1 MKHQNVILILI
12 LIGLAWL
19 PASQAVN
26 PPPDGGYPGGNT
38 AEGQSALFSLT
49 TGADNTAVGLSS
61 LLSITDASF
70 NTAIGAGALLANI
83 GSLNTATGAGALL
96 DNTTGEDNT
105 ASGSFALLNNTTGTF
120 NTATGASALFSN
132 TTGVRNTAN
141 GEQALLFN
149 TAGNE
154 NTANGNEA
162 LVNNI
167 DGSFNTAN
175 GVDALHDNTHGDDN
189 TADGIGALE
198 HNTTGGGNTAMGSGA
213 LSGTTTGNSNTA
225 IGENAGANLS
235 SSESN
240 NIDIGFDVH
249 GVAGE
254 SNTIRIGND
263 GISDTFIRGI
273 SGATA
278 AGGAAV
284 FVASNGRLGTTTSS
298 ARFKEG
304 IKPMGNASE
313 AILAL
318 RPVSFRYKKQI
329 DSEGIPEF
337 GLIAEEVEKVNPDLV
352 IRDPEGKPYTVR
364 YDQVN
369 AMLLNEFLKEHKSF
383 LEERQKL
390 EALDRRMREQEGVI
404 ADLKSNTMQ
413 QGGAI
418 QAVMAQVK
426 QQAAQIQTV
435 NAEVELNRASR
446 QQACLT
452 TP

>member
-1 MKHQNVILILI
+1 MKHQNLILILI

-19 PASQAVN
+19 PPSQAVS

-49 TGADNTAVGLSS
+49 TGADNTAVGLSA

-70 NTAIGAGALLANI
+70 NTAVGAGALLANI

-105 ASGSFALLNNTTGTF
+105 ANGSFALLNNTTGTF

-141 GEQALLFN
+141 GETALLFN
-149 TAGNE
+149 TTGSE
-154 NTANGNEA
+154 NTATGNAA
-162 LVNNI
+162 LVENI

-175 GVDALHDNTHGDDN
+175 GLDALHDNTHGDDN

-198 HNTTGGGNTAMGSGA
+198 HNN
-213 LSGTTTGNSNTA
+213 TGNSNTA
-225 IGENAGANLS
+225 VGSDALSGVTSGNANTAVGKNAGANLTS
-235 SSESN
+235 SDSN

-263 GISDTFIRGI
+263 DITDTFIRGI

-278 AGGAAV
+278 AAGAAV

-329 DSEGIPEF
+329 DPQGIPEF

-369 AMLLNEFLKEHKSF
+369 AMVLNEFLKDHARM
-383 LEERQKL
+383 ERQEASMACHQKQIQAL
-390 EALDRRMREQEGVI
+390 EARLD
-404 ADLKSNTMQ
+404 
-413 QGGAI
+413 
-418 QAVMAQVK
+418 
-426 QQAAQIQTV
+426 QQAIEIQKVSERVT
-435 NAEVELNRASR
+435 
-446 QQACLT
+446 QT
-452 TP
+452 TAFAANSSE

>member
-1 MKHQNVILILI
+1 MKHQNRILISI
-12 LIGLAWL
+12 FIGLMCL
-19 PASQAVN
+19 PASRAVS

-49 TGADNTAVGLSS
+49 TGIDNTAVGFSS
-61 LLSITDASF
+61 LLSVTDGEF

-83 GSLNTATGAGALL
+83 SSLNTATGAGALL
-96 DNTTGEDNT
+96 DNTTGADNT
-105 ASGSFALLNNTTGTF
+105 ATGSFALLNNTTGTF

-132 TTGVRNTAN
+132 TEGVRNTAN
-141 GEQALLFN
+141 GETALLFN
-149 TAGNE
+149 TTGSE
-154 NTANGNEA
+154 NTATGNAA
-162 LVNNI
+162 LVENI

-175 GVDALHDNTHGDDN
+175 GLDALHDNTHGDDN

-198 HNTTGGGNTAMGSGA
+198 HNATGNNNTAVGSDA
-213 LSGTTTGNSNTA
+213 LSGITSGNSNTVV
-225 IGENAGANLS
+225 GKNAGANLTS
-235 SSESN
+235 SDSN

-249 GVAGE
+249 GVSGE

-263 GISDTFIRGI
+263 DITDTFCRGI
-273 SGATA
+273 SGATV

-284 FVASNGRLGTTTSS
+284 FVASNGHMGTTTSS

-329 DSEGIPEF
+329 DPQGIPEF

-369 AMLLNEFLKEHKSF
+369 AMLLNEFLKEHKKVA
-383 LEERQKL
+383 E
-390 EALDRRMREQEGVI
+390 
-404 ADLKSNTMQ
+404 
-413 QGGAI
+413 
-418 QAVMAQVK
+418 
-426 QQAAQIQTV
+426 QQATIIELTSTV
-435 NAEVELNRASR
+435 AR
-446 QQACLT
+446 QQKNFARQDAAIKALT
-452 TP
+452 FDLQKVSARVEMNKSATRVVLNDP